1 VSVDS
6 THASAGSLLPLVQ
19 FPKEKER
26 MRRTIV
32 LIRVWLM
39 VAGFYR
45 RADMH
50 DDANAAIAEAQKLV
64 QVLETELSRDPS
76 GASGLK
82 DAEWAETK
90 TIEDLWGDIYSEVCC
105 FINTAT
111 LFYITGSTND

>member
-1 VSVDS
+1 
-6 THASAGSLLPLVQ
+6 
-19 FPKEKER
+19 
-26 MRRTIV
+26 MRRTTV

-45 RADMH
+45 RADMY

-76 GASGLK
+76 GAGGLK
-82 DAEWAETK
+82 DADWAEAK

-105 FINTAT
+105 LFNTAS
-111 LFYITGSTND
+111 LLYMAGFTNDQSL